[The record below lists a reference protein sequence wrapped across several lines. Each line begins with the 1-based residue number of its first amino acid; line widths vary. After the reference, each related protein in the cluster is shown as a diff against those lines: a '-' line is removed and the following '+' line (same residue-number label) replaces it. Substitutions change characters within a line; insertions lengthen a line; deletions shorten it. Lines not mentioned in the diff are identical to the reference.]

1 MSAFIGSVNG
11 PHHNSP
17 KRAAEV
23 WCSLGGVELHAY
35 VDRSQE
41 EASAATATTL
51 DPLGARVLAALL
63 VEAAK
68 ETERMQE
75 STISYYSLPGMYDPN
90 CTCGSGGPAHR
101 ADCKT
106 VQQGREAKGGMVACP
121 KCQNVH
127 LAGPCPEVDPR

>member
-1 MSAFIGSVNG
+1 MSSFIGRVNG
-11 PHHNSP
+11 PRHNSP

-68 ETERMQE
+68 ETERMREQAE
-75 STISYYSLPGMYDPN
+75 PRWQYPLPEMYDSN
-90 CTCGSGGPAHR
+90 CTCDSGGGPAHR

-106 VQQGREAKGGMVACP
+106 VQQKDP
-121 KCQNVH
+121 K
-127 LAGPCPEVDPR
+127 